1 MNHNLPQDRGEASL
15 WADSAID
22 NPACETLQESLQAD
36 VLVVGAGHTG
46 LSTALHLAE
55 QGVSVVLLEA
65 RNIGYGGSGRSAG
78 LVNAGI
84 WKTPE
89 FVIKQLGQEAGER
102 FNLALFDS
110 PSVVFDL
117 IQRYQIECNAAQT
130 GTVNIA
136 HKAAT
141 LKYLEDRCEQMIKLG
156 ASTRMLDGSEAQAIS
171 GSPVY
176 RHGGI
181 LDPNAGTIQPL
192 SFVRGLASA
201 VKQKGVKLYQQSPL
215 LKLTRDG
222 SQWLAETENGQ
233 VMTDQVVMATN
244 AYAND
249 SNTNKDVRESIL
261 PVYIFQCA
269 TDSLPDSMAETI
281 IPQRHGLW
289 DTQTL
294 MTSSR
299 IDEAGRLVL
308 SSAGSLHGA
317 IKSIR
322 QGWMMRTRNRL
333 YPQTKGIP
341 WSYHWTGCVGLTST
355 RLPRIQLLAP
365 GVFAPAG
372 FNGRGIGPG
381 TVIGKYL
388 ADTLVSG
395 NRHEFP
401 FPVQGVHC
409 ESWRGLRAAYYEYAT
424 LALQFVDRR

>member
-141 LKYLEDRCEQMIKLG
+141 LKYLEDRC
-156 ASTRMLDGSEAQAIS
+156 
-171 GSPVY
+171 
-176 RHGGI
+176 
-181 LDPNAGTIQPL
+181 
-192 SFVRGLASA
+192 
-201 VKQKGVKLYQQSPL
+201 
-215 LKLTRDG
+215 
-222 SQWLAETENGQ
+222 
-233 VMTDQVVMATN
+233 
-244 AYAND
+244 
-249 SNTNKDVRESIL
+249 
-261 PVYIFQCA
+261 
-269 TDSLPDSMAETI
+269 
-281 IPQRHGLW
+281 
-289 DTQTL
+289 
-294 MTSSR
+294 
-299 IDEAGRLVL
+299 
-308 SSAGSLHGA
+308 
-317 IKSIR
+317 
-322 QGWMMRTRNRL
+322 
-333 YPQTKGIP
+333 
-341 WSYHWTGCVGLTST
+341 
-355 RLPRIQLLAP
+355 
-365 GVFAPAG
+365 
-372 FNGRGIGPG
+372 
-381 TVIGKYL
+381 
-388 ADTLVSG
+388 
-395 NRHEFP
+395 
-401 FPVQGVHC
+401 
-409 ESWRGLRAAYYEYAT
+409 
-424 LALQFVDRR
+424 